1 MKLFKL
7 SNLSNIFFIF
17 ILFYLIYHSFNG
29 NYSIQNYLIY
39 KYEEKMYQEL
49 QSNLKKDLVAINM
62 DILAIL
68 HERDDMLDEIR
79 KRYNPLPR
87 DGEIVLKLD

>member
-1 MKLFKL
+1 
-7 SNLSNIFFIF
+7 
-17 ILFYLIYHSFNG
+17 
-29 NYSIQNYLIY
+29 
-39 KYEEKMYQEL
+39 MYQEL